1 MAVLDIPRVAC
12 EIAPERIIAARAN
25 DSGTVID
32 VLSTRTLPAGALVP
46 GLGAAN
52 VVNAPAV
59 RDAVVDT
66 LASIGGRG
74 RDVIAVL
81 PDSAVR
87 IVLLDFDS
95 LPDKQ
100 QDADPVVRFRLKKS
114 LPFDVEDAA
123 LSYDVRRSNGTVRV
137 VAAVTP
143 TAVREEYE
151 SVFRDAGYSPGVVV
165 PSMLSA
171 LGPVVA
177 IEPTLILKV
186 DSNTTSVAIVK
197 GGDLLLYRTL
207 ENARTGTISAE
218 ALADDIYPSLVF
230 FQDTYGSSVGR
241 ILLAGLASAREL
253 GPALEAQ
260 TGAKIGDLVSGS
272 QANQGNLPASLTAPV
287 IGALI
292 AAGGA

>member
-12 EIAPERIIAARAN
+12 EIAPERVIAARAN
-25 DSGTVID
+25 DGGTTID
-32 VLSTRTLPAGALVP
+32 VLSARTLPAGALVP
-46 GLGAAN
+46 GLSGAN
-52 VVNAPAV
+52 VINATAV
-59 RDAVVDT
+59 RDAVADT
-66 LASIGGRG
+66 LAAVSGRG
-74 RDVIAVL
+74 RDVIVIL

-95 LPDKQ
+95 LPEKQ

-114 LPFDVEDAA
+114 LPFDIEDSA
-123 LSYDVRRSNGTVRV
+123 LSYDTRRSNGAVRV

-151 SVFRDAGYSPGVVV
+151 SVFRNAGYSPGVVV

-171 LGPVVA
+171 LSPVDA
-177 IEPTLILKV
+177 AEPTLILKV

-197 GGDLLLYRTL
+197 GADLLLYRTL

-230 FQDTYGSSVGR
+230 FQDTYGNSVGR
-241 ILLAGLASAREL
+241 ILLSGLASGREL
-253 GPALEAQ
+253 GQALESQ
-260 TGAKIGDLVSGS
+260 TGAKVSDLVPGS
-272 QANQGNLPASLTAPV
+272 QTGQGNLPASLTAPV
-287 IGALI
+287 IGALTGT
-292 AAGGA
+292 GG

>member
-12 EIAPERIIAARAN
+12 EIAPERVIAARAN
-25 DSGTVID
+25 DAGTTID
-32 VLSTRTLPAGALVP
+32 VLSTRVLPAGALVP
-46 GLGAAN
+46 GLSGAN
-52 VVNAPAV
+52 V
-59 RDAVVDT
+59 
-66 LASIGGRG
+66 I
-74 RDVIAVL
+74 L

-95 LPDKQ
+95 LPEKQ
-100 QDADPVVRFRLKKS
+100 LDADPVVRFRLKKS
-114 LPFDVEDAA
+114 LPFDIEDSA
-123 LSYDVRRSNGTVRV
+123 LSYDTRRSNGAVRV

-151 SVFRDAGYSPGVVV
+151 SLFRNAGYSPGVVV

-171 LGPVVA
+171 LVPVDA
-177 IEPTLILKV
+177 AEPTLILKV

-197 GGDLLLYRTL
+197 GADLLLYRTL

-230 FQDTYGSSVGR
+230 FQDTYGNSVGK

-253 GPALEAQ
+253 GPALESQ
-260 TGAKIGDLVSGS
+260 TGAKVSDLVPGS
-272 QANQGNLPASLTAPV
+272 QAAQGSLPASLTAPV
-287 IGALI
+287 IGALTGM
-292 AAGGA
+292 GG